1 MGVMDMDTQV
11 TVSLKN
17 LSAHELLTFGLN
29 DIAYLKPANVNG
41 QSVYAIHAADGS
53 QLAFVANR
61 EVGFAAMQQHEL
73 EPVSLH

>member
-1 MGVMDMDTQV
+1 MMNTQ
-11 TVSLKN
+11 TTASLKN
-17 LSAHELLTFGLN
+17 LSANDLLVFGLN

-41 QSVYAIHAADGS
+41 QSVFAIHAADGS

>member
-1 MGVMDMDTQV
+1 MMNTQFSA
-11 TVSLKN
+11 SLKN
-17 LSAHELLTFGLN
+17 LSASELLTFGLN
-29 DIAYLKPANVNG
+29 DVAYLKPANVNG

>member
-1 MGVMDMDTQV
+1 MITQLNA
-11 TVSLKN
+11 SLKN
-17 LSAHELLTFGLN
+17 ISAQDLLTFGLN

-41 QSVYAIHAADGS
+41 QAVFAIHAADGS

-61 EVGFAAMQQHEL
+61 EVGVAAMQQHDL